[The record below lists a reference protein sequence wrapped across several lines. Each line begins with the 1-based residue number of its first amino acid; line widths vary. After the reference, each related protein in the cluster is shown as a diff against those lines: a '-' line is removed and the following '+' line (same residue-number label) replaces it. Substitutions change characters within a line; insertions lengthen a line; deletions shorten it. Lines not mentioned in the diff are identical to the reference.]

1 MYYTF
6 NRLKKKINAEY
17 PLDSSSS
24 VSLEI
29 KILRMLPPTCYSVL
43 VIVIKVTYK
52 KLATFLTDSGMK
64 KTSFSLR
71 KKNIYFN
78 FY

>member
-17 PLDSSSS
+17 PLDSSSVS
-24 VSLEI
+24 VETKVI
-29 KILRMLPPTCYSVL
+29 RMLPPTCYSVL

-64 KTSFSLR
+64 KSIVFFT
-71 KKNIYFN
+71 KKNVYFD

>member
-24 VSLEI
+24 VSLET
-29 KILRMLPPTCYSVL
+29 KVLRMLPPTCYSVL

-71 KKNIYFN
+71 KTKYLF
-78 FY
+78 